1 MQGLYTWFQ
10 SEDRSTNRSVESI
23 FHGAERAYDLYL
35 SLLQL
40 PVELASEEDRYYSD
54 LQPVYSKK
62 SIEIKSRFASNL
74 VITGLNGHVSFNEL
88 YKKRK
93 LSWQNHHDL
102 VKKLFFNLRQSEE
115 YKTYIQSESHTQ
127 EEDIEFVKW
136 VYKQIIMTSEVF
148 QTTIDEQNIWWADA
162 VEFIN
167 SMVLKTIKTLKDDLT
182 EPLHLM
188 PLYRDTEDDREFMEK
203 LFRETVNND
212 AFFESLIDAKT
223 KNWELDRIALVDVIL
238 MKMALAEIIT
248 FPGIPVKV
256 SINEYIDISKE
267 YSTPKSKVFIN
278 GVLDKIVT
286 DLKSEGKIRKTGR
299 GLIE

>member
-10 SEDRSTNRSVESI
+10 SEDKNIARSVESL

-40 PVELASEEDRYYSD
+40 PLEIASEEERYYAD
-54 LQPVYSKK
+54 LQPGYTKK
-62 SIEIKSRFASNL
+62 SIEANSKFSANRI
-74 VITGLNGHVSFNEL
+74 ITGLHRHVAFNEL
-88 YKKRK
+88 YKQRK
-93 LSWQNHHDL
+93 LSWQKHYDL
-102 VKKLFFNLRQSEE
+102 IKKLFFNLRQSDE
-115 YKTYIQSESHTQ
+115 YKAYIQKDAHSQ
-127 EEDIEFVKW
+127 EDDIEFVKW
-136 VYKQIIMTSEVF
+136 VYKQIIMPSELL

-167 SMVLKTIKTLKDDLT
+167 SMVLKTVKTLYDNPEESLK
-182 EPLHLM
+182 LM

-203 LFRETVNND
+203 LFRETVKND
-212 AFFESLIDAKT
+212 GFFASLIDAKT

-238 MKMALAEIIT
+238 MKMALAEIIA
-248 FPGIPVKV
+248 FQGIPVKV

-286 DLKSEGKIRKTGR
+286 DLKTEGKIRKTGR

>member
-10 SEDRSTNRSVESI
+10 SEDRNITRSVESL
-23 FHGAERAYDLYL
+23 FHGADRAYDLYL

-40 PVELASEEDRYYSD
+40 PLEIASEEERYYSD
-54 LQPVYSKK
+54 LQPGYTKK
-62 SIEIKSRFASNL
+62 SVETKSRFSDNRI
-74 VITGLNGHVSFNEL
+74 VTGLNRHTAFNEL

-93 LSWQNHHDL
+93 LSWQKHHDL
-102 VKKLFFNLRQSEE
+102 IKKLFFNLRQSEE
-115 YKTYIQSESHTQ
+115 YKAYVQKDTHNQ
-127 EEDIEFVKW
+127 EDDIEFVKW
-136 VYKQIIMTSEVF
+136 VYKQIIMPSEVL

-167 SMVLKTIKTLKDDLT
+167 SMVLKTIKTLYDDPEESLK
-182 EPLHLM
+182 LL

-203 LFRETVNND
+203 LFRETVKND
-212 AFFESLIDAKT
+212 DFFANLIDAKT

-238 MKMALAEIIT
+238 MKMALAEIT
-248 FPGIPVKV
+248 AFQGIPVKV

-286 DLKSEGKIRKTGR
+286 DLKNEGKIQKTGR